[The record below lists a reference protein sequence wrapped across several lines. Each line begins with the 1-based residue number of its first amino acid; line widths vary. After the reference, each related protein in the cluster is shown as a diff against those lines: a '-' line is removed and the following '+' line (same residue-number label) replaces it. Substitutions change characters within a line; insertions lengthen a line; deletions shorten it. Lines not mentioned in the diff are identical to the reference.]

1 MFTVCFDGK
10 RCNNAMFNFKRM
22 VNLATER
29 TAIAETKRNKK
40 GLHRWGASLFA
51 L

>member
-1 MFTVCFDGK
+1 MFTIIIDGK
-10 RCNNAMFNFKRM
+10 RCNDAMFNFKRM

-40 GLHRWGASLFA
+40 GLHQRGASLFA
-51 L
+51 F